1 MPSIDVIQPPPPPPP
16 TGMVVQ
22 VEKEE
27 APTAPATK
35 PIVGI
40 IYPPPEVRNIV
51 DKTASFVARN
61 GPEFESRIRQNE
73 LGNPK
78 FNFLNTGDPYH
89 AYYQHKVK
97 EFKEGKGSEPAAPTP
112 AVPQQKTVAS
122 ATQLKQQELLKQVTE
137 QPFVPKDPPPDYEFM
152 ADPPSI
158 SALDLDIVKLTAQFV
173 ARNGRQ
179 FLTNLMNR
187 EQRNYQFDFLRPQH
201 SLFLYFTKLLEQYTK
216 VLIPPKDLMSR
227 LKEECSN
234 PSGVLEQVRYRA
246 DWLHYQELQKKKE
259 EQALEKERVAYAQ
272 IDWHDFV
279 VVETVDYVPG
289 EVGNFPPPTTPD
301 EVGARV
307 LMQERMLENGGEEIT
322 EMAGSDEEVE
332 KEDSD
337 SEEPVADKGDNTQ
350 VQDMEEESSSGS
362 EDEDDERTNQ
372 GSRQSDQGKQ
382 VPPPGTAP
390 VQIQGQPNQQQ
401 NSEKK
406 SAPSLQPPLPPA
418 PDKVIVKKGY
428 NPKQNQKTSKGP
440 DNYLISPLTSEK
452 IPANKVQEHMRI
464 GLLDPR
470 WVEQRDKHIQDRIN
484 QETVY
489 AGGSAIEASLKQLA
503 ERRTDI
509 FGVGD
514 EETAI
519 GKKIGEE
526 DKKKDDKV
534 TWDGHT
540 SSVEAATRAARAN
553 ITIEE
558 QIHQIHKVKG
568 LLPDE
573 EKEKIGPK
581 PVTGNVS
588 STGMTQGTPA
598 PPVSVVSAP
607 KGPPPLPPPP
617 KAPPLPPAPLP
628 PPPGLV
634 PQPPIMMVPAPIRPP
649 LMVPP
654 GAFPV
659 VAATPPAF
667 MAPPGTAPIPQP
679 PQPPPQV
686 TQVGNLLKHVASAT
700 AGEPDDE
707 PIAKKAKTEDSLIP
721 EEQFLAQN
729 KSPVTF
735 KVVVPVMADK
745 PEWKLNGQTLA
756 FTLALTDTVSS
767 LKAKVSEA
775 VGMPSAKQKLHCDGM
790 FYKDSNSLAFYN
802 VTPNTV
808 IYLQLK
814 ERGGRKK

>member
-1 MPSIDVIQPPPPPPP
+1 D
-16 TGMVVQ
+16 
-22 VEKEE
+22 
-27 APTAPATK
+27 
-35 PIVGI
+35 
-40 IYPPPEVRNIV
+40 IV

-78 FNFLNTGDPYH
+78 FNFLNSGDPYH
-89 AYYQHKVK
+89 SYYQHKVK
-97 EFKEGKGSEPAAPTP
+97 EIREGRANEPAPPGSAPPP
-112 AVPQQKTVAS
+112 AQVKTIAP
-122 ATQLKQQELLKQVTE
+122 ATHLKQQELLKQIAE
-137 QPFVPKDPPPDYEFM
+137 QPFVPKDPPPDYEFT

-201 SLFLYFTKLLEQYTK
+201 SLFQYFTKLLEQYTK
-216 VLIPPKDLMSR
+216 VLIPPKDLMNR
-227 LKEECSN
+227 LKEEASN
-234 PSGVLEQVRYRA
+234 PSGVLELVRYRA
-246 DWLHYQELQKKKE
+246 DWIRHQEIQRRKE

-279 VVETVDYVPG
+279 VVETVDYIPG
-289 EVGNFPPPTTPD
+289 EMGSFPPPTTPD

-307 LMQERMLENGGEEIT
+307 LMQERMMETPEENGEMQMGSEGEDEG
-322 EMAGSDEEVE
+322 EAHSDEEEAEPSAE
-332 KEDSD
+332 KGAS
-337 SEEPVADKGDNTQ
+337 DNTQ
-350 VQDMEEESSSGS
+350 VQDMEEESSS
-362 EDEDDERTNQ
+362 EDEEMGGMGAGQ
-372 GSRQSDQGKQ
+372 EVGGGAKRQSL
-382 VPPPGTAP
+382 
-390 VQIQGQPNQQQ
+390 QP
-401 NSEKK
+401 
-406 SAPSLQPPLPPA
+406 PPLPPA

-428 NPKQNQKTSKGP
+428 NPKQGAKAAKSS
-440 DNYLISPLTSEK
+440 DEYLISPITGGK
-452 IPANKVQEHMRI
+452 IPARKVQEHMRI

-470 WVEQRDKHIQDRIN
+470 WVEQRDKHLQDRIN
-484 QETVY
+484 QESVY

-581 PVTGNVS
+581 PVGA
-588 STGMTQGTPA
+588 G
-598 PPVSVVSAP
+598 SATTEA
-607 KGPPPLPPPP
+607 PLPPPP
-617 KAPPLPPAPLP
+617 PQAKPQVPPPLPPAPLP
-628 PPPGLV
+628 PPPGILPP

-659 VAATPPAF
+659 VAAGPPAF
-667 MAPPGTAPIPQP
+667 MAPPGTTPMP
-679 PQPPPQV
+679 PQPTLGGLGLKTSLNPGD
-686 TQVGNLLKHVASAT
+686 VG
-700 AGEPDDE
+700 DDE
-707 PIAKKAKTEDSLIP
+707 PPPKKQKTEDNLIP
-721 EEQFLAQN
+721 EAQFLAQN
-729 KSPVTF
+729 KGPVSF
-735 KVVVPVMADK
+735 KVLVPLLGDK
-745 PEWKLNGQTLA
+745 PEWRLNGQTI
-756 FTLALTDTVSS
+756 S
-767 LKAKVSEA
+767 LVMHLSENVAAMKAKVHEA
-775 VGMPSAKQKLHCDGM
+775 TGMPPAKQKLHWEGM
-790 FYKDSNSLAFYN
+790 FFKDSNTLAFYN
-802 VTPNTV
+802 ITSSTV
-808 IYLQLK
+808 IQLQVK